1 MDQGRD
7 KNWRDLCHA
16 AATEQDPN
24 KLMALVAEILKTLD
38 ARNRK
43 AGSDA
48 DCGGASFAS
57 LYAVGQTKDQSCKKG
72 FNTLTSTTVGDL
84 LSVATA
90 SY

>member
-1 MDQGRD
+1 MVM
-7 KNWRDLCHA
+7 
-16 AATEQDPN
+16 
-24 KLMALVAEILKTLD
+24 MALVAEILKTLD

-72 FNTLTSTTVGDL
+72 LTL
-84 LSVATA
+84 
-90 SY
+90 